1 MKKFYNL
8 KMMLLVALLSL
19 VGVSVNA
26 QEVAYK
32 TLDFAQAEMESCD
45 QYDQKWTATFSD
57 DTWVMNAFS
66 NYSNVWKYVK
76 CGSHKEESTATIT
89 TGTAYEKALT
99 KVVVTID
106 KITTNLVKNIQLQI
120 SNDTAFSSP
129 TTITAPIS
137 DLKAGDL
144 VFAISAPRA
153 NAYYRLVFNCKKP
166 SNKKSKK
173 NGYVQISKIVYYAAA
188 SAESHDVKVNI
199 GATGYATL
207 YYSDRALV
215 VPENVYAYTYKV
227 TNGKLDESYL
237 YNAGETIPAATGVVL
252 KAAPGEYTFAAS
264 QNAGDV
270 DADNL
275 LKGSDEAALTTGGA
289 VYYKLSL
296 NKAGDANSVGFY
308 YGAADG
314 AAFTNGAHKAYLAL
328 PAASGVR
335 AFLFNGNTTTGIQNA
350 TANNAASQVYDL
362 QGRRVQSAQK
372 GLYIIN
378 GKKVLVK

>member
-32 TLDFAQAEMESCD
+32 TLDFAQAEMDHISA
-45 QYDQKWTATFSD
+45 YNKKWNATLNG
-57 DTWVMNAFS
+57 DTWAIDAFNNNNAI
-66 NYSNVWKYVK
+66 WKFIK
-76 CGSHKEESTATIT
+76 CGSKKYEAKATIT
-89 TGTAYEKALT
+89 TGASYEKALT
-99 KVVVTID
+99 KVVVTVD
-106 KITTNLVKNIQLQI
+106 NITPAFVNGIELQI
-120 SNDTAFSSP
+120 SNDNSFTSP
-129 TTITAPIS
+129 MTIKAPAS
-137 DLKAGDL
+137 DLKKGNL
-144 VFAISAPRA
+144 EFAISAPQV
-153 NAYYRLVFNCKKP
+153 NAYYRLVFDCKRAD
-166 SNKKSKK
+166 K
-173 NGYVQISKIVYYAAA
+173 NGVIQVSKIVYYAPA
-188 SAESHDVKVNI
+188 SAEIKVNI

-215 VPENVYAYTYKV
+215 VPENVAAYTYKV

-264 QNAGDV
+264 QKAGDV

-275 LKGSDEAALTTGGA
+275 LKGSDEATQTTGGA

>member
-32 TLDFAQAEMESCD
+32 TLDFAQAEMDHISA
-45 QYDQKWTATFSD
+45 YNKKWNATLNG
-57 DTWVMNAFS
+57 DTWAIDAFNNNNAQ
-66 NYSNVWKYVK
+66 WKYIK
-76 CGSHKEESTATIT
+76 CGSKKYEAKAAIT
-89 TGTAYEKALT
+89 TGAAYEKALT

-106 KITTNLVKNIQLQI
+106 NITPAFVNGIELQI
-120 SNDTAFSSP
+120 SNDNSFTSP
-129 TTITAPIS
+129 TTIKAPAS
-137 DLKAGDL
+137 DLKKGNL
-144 VFAISAPRA
+144 EFAISAPQA
-153 NAYYRLVFNCKKP
+153 NAYYRLVFDCKRAD
-166 SNKKSKK
+166 K
-173 NGYVQISKIVYYAAA
+173 NGVIQVSKIVYYAPA
-188 SAESHDVKVNI
+188 SAEIKVNI

-215 VPENVYAYTYKV
+215 VPENVAAYTYKV

-275 LKGSDEAALTTGGA
+275 LKGSDEAAQTTGGA

-335 AFLFNGNTTTGIQNA
+335 AYLFNGNTTTGIQNA
-350 TANNAASQVYDL
+350 TANNAATQVYDL

>member
-32 TLDFAQAEMESCD
+32 TLDFAQAEKEHVSV
-45 QYDQKWTATFSD
+45 YNKPWTATQGG
-57 DTWVMNAFS
+57 DTWAIDAFNNFNAK
-66 NYSNVWKYVK
+66 WKYIR
-76 CGSHKEESTATIT
+76 CGSNKFESTATIT

-106 KITTNLVKNIQLQI
+106 NITPAFVNGIELQI
-120 SNDTAFSSP
+120 SNDNSFTSP

-144 VFAISAPRA
+144 EFAISAPQA
-153 NAYYRLVFNCKKP
+153 NAYYRLVFDCKKA
-166 SNKKSKK
+166 NK
-173 NGYVQISKIVYYAAA
+173 NGVIQVSKIVYYAPA

-237 YNAGETIPAATGVVL
+237 YTAGETIPAATGVVL
-252 KAAPGEYTFAAS
+252 KAAAGEYTFAAS
-264 QNAGDV
+264 QEAGEV
-270 DADNL
+270 DTDNL
-275 LKGSDEAALTTGGA
+275 LKGSDEATLTTGGA

-335 AFLFNGNTTTGIQNA
+335 AYLFNGNTTTGIQNV
-350 TANNAASQVYDL
+350 TSNNAATQVYDL

>member
-32 TLDFAQAEMESCD
+32 TLDFAQAEMDHISA
-45 QYDQKWTATFSD
+45 YNKKWNATLNG
-57 DTWVMNAFS
+57 DTWAIDAFNNNNAI
-66 NYSNVWKYVK
+66 WKFIK
-76 CGSHKEESTATIT
+76 CGSKKYEAKATIT
-89 TGTAYEKALT
+89 TGAAYEKALT

-106 KITTNLVKNIQLQI
+106 NITPAFVNGIELQI
-120 SNDTAFSSP
+120 SNDNSFTSP
-129 TTITAPIS
+129 MTIKAPAS
-137 DLKAGDL
+137 DLKKGNL
-144 VFAISAPRA
+144 EFAISAPQV
-153 NAYYRLVFNCKKP
+153 NAYYRLVFDCKRAD
-166 SNKKSKK
+166 K
-173 NGYVQISKIVYYAAA
+173 NGVIQVSKIVYYAPA
-188 SAESHDVKVNI
+188 SAEIKVNI

-215 VPENVYAYTYKV
+215 VPENVAAYTYKV

-252 KAAPGEYTFAAS
+252 KAAAGEYTFVAS
-264 QNAGDV
+264 QEAGDV

-275 LKGSDEAALTTGGA
+275 LKGSDEATLTTGGA

-350 TANNAASQVYDL
+350 ISNNATTQVYDL

>member
-19 VGVSVNA
+19 VGVSANA
-26 QEVAYK
+26 QEAK
-32 TLDFAQAEMESCD
+32 MTFEQTSATAGTLTGAPEGV
-45 QYDQKWTATFSD
+45 TATFKNTYKRDKIQMTSD
-57 DTWVMNAFS
+57 NEMTLTIKGLSAEYTVSGISLNLRTNKNTGA
-66 NYSNVWKYVK
+66 
-76 CGSHKEESTATIT
+76 GSVTATLGGISIGSLTIT
-89 TGTAYEKALT
+89 PMGRSWK
-99 KVVVTID
+99 K
-106 KITTNLVKNIQLQI
+106 TNLIV
-120 SNDTAFSSP
+120 TP
-129 TTITAPIS
+129 TVAGS
-137 DLKAGDL
+137 DLVIKIVATENS
-144 VFAISAPRA
+144 VYCNHFEIT
-153 NAYYRLVFNCKKP
+153 Y
-166 SNKKSKK
+166 SKK
-173 NGYVQISKIVYYAAA
+173 EKSVS
-188 SAESHDVKVNI
+188 VNI

-215 VPENVYAYTYKV
+215 VPENVAAYTYKV

-252 KAAPGEYTFAAS
+252 KAAAGEYTFAAS
-264 QNAGDV
+264 QKAGDV

-275 LKGSDEAALTTGGA
+275 LKGSDEATLTTGGA

-335 AFLFNGNTTTGIQNA
+335 AYLFNGNTTTGIQNA
-350 TANNAASQVYDL
+350 TSNNAATQVYDL

>member
-32 TLDFAQAEMESCD
+32 TLDFAQAEKEHVSV
-45 QYDQKWTATFSD
+45 YNKPWTATQGG
-57 DTWVMNAFS
+57 DTWAIDAFNNFNAK
-66 NYSNVWKYVK
+66 WKYIR
-76 CGSHKEESTATIT
+76 CGSNKFESTATIT

-106 KITTNLVKNIQLQI
+106 NITPAFVNGIELQI
-120 SNDTAFSSP
+120 SNDNSFTSP

-144 VFAISAPRA
+144 EFAISAPQA
-153 NAYYRLVFNCKKP
+153 NAYYRLVFDCKKA
-166 SNKKSKK
+166 NK
-173 NGYVQISKIVYYAAA
+173 NGVIQVSKIVYYAPA

-264 QNAGDV
+264 QEAGEV
-270 DADNL
+270 DTDNL
-275 LKGSDEAALTTGGA
+275 LKGSDEATLTTGGA

-335 AFLFNGNTTTGIQNA
+335 AFLFNGNTTTGIQNV
-350 TANNAASQVYDL
+350 TSNNAATQVYDL

>member
-32 TLDFAQAEMESCD
+32 TLDFAQAEKEHVSV
-45 QYDQKWTATFSD
+45 YNKPWTATQGG
-57 DTWVMNAFS
+57 DTWAIDAFNNFNAK
-66 NYSNVWKYVK
+66 WKYIR
-76 CGSHKEESTATIT
+76 CGSNKFESTATIT

-106 KITTNLVKNIQLQI
+106 NITPAFVNGIELQI
-120 SNDTAFSSP
+120 SNDNSFTSP

-144 VFAISAPRA
+144 EFAISAPQA
-153 NAYYRLVFNCKKP
+153 NAYYRLVFDCKKA
-166 SNKKSKK
+166 NK
-173 NGYVQISKIVYYAAA
+173 NGVIQVSKIVYYAPA

-237 YNAGETIPAATGVVL
+237 YTAGETIPAATGVVL
-252 KAAPGEYTFAAS
+252 KAAAGEYTFAAS
-264 QNAGDV
+264 QEAGEV
-270 DADNL
+270 DTDNL
-275 LKGSDEAALTTGGA
+275 LKGSDEATLTTGGA

-335 AFLFNGNTTTGIQNA
+335 AFLFNGNTTTGIQNV
-350 TANNAASQVYDL
+350 TSNNAATQVYDL

>member
-32 TLDFAQAEMESCD
+32 TLDFAQAEMDHISA
-45 QYDQKWTATFSD
+45 YNKKWNATLNG
-57 DTWVMNAFS
+57 DTWAIDAFNNNNAQ
-66 NYSNVWKYVK
+66 WKYIK
-76 CGSHKEESTATIT
+76 CGSKKYEAKATIT
-89 TGTAYEKALT
+89 TGAAYEKALT

-106 KITTNLVKNIQLQI
+106 NITPAFVNGIELQI
-120 SNDTAFSSP
+120 SNDNSFTSP
-129 TTITAPIS
+129 TTIKAPAS
-137 DLKAGDL
+137 DLKKGNL
-144 VFAISAPRA
+144 EFAISAPQA
-153 NAYYRLVFNCKKP
+153 NAYYRLVFDCKRAD
-166 SNKKSKK
+166 K
-173 NGYVQISKIVYYAAA
+173 NGVIQVSKIVYYAPA
-188 SAESHDVKVNI
+188 SAEIKVNI

-215 VPENVYAYTYKV
+215 VPENVAAYTYKV

-275 LKGSDEAALTTGGA
+275 LKGSDEAAQTTGGA

-335 AFLFNGNTTTGIQNA
+335 AYLFNGNTTTGIQNA
-350 TANNAASQVYDL
+350 TANNAATQVYDL

>member
-19 VGVSVNA
+19 VGVSANA

-32 TLDFAQAEMESCD
+32 TLDFAQAEMDHVSA
-45 QYDQKWTATFSD
+45 YNKKWNATLNG
-57 DTWVMNAFS
+57 DTWAIDAFS
-66 NYSNVWKYVK
+66 NYNAKWKYIK
-76 CGSHKEESTATIT
+76 CGSTKFGAKATIT
-89 TGTAYEKALT
+89 TGAAYQKALT

-106 KITTNLVKNIQLQI
+106 NITPAFVNGIELQI
-120 SNDTAFSSP
+120 SNNNSFTSP
-129 TTITAPIS
+129 TTITAPAS
-137 DLKAGDL
+137 DLKTGNL
-144 VFAISAPRA
+144 VFAIPAPQT
-153 NAYYRLVFNCKKP
+153 NAYYRLVFDCKRA
-166 SNKKSKK
+166 NK
-173 NGYVQISKIVYYAAA
+173 NGVIQVSKIVYYAPA
-188 SAESHDVKVNI
+188 SAEIKVNI

-215 VPENVYAYTYKV
+215 VPENVAAYTYKV

-264 QNAGDV
+264 QKAGDV
-270 DADNL
+270 DTDNL

-328 PAASGVR
+328 PAVSGVR
-335 AFLFNGNTTTGIQNA
+335 AYLFNGNTTTGIQNA

>member
-1 MKKFYNL
+1 MI
-8 KMMLLVALLSL
+8 LLVALLSL

-32 TLDFAQAEMESCD
+32 TLDFAQAEMDHISAYNEPW
-45 QYDQKWTATFSD
+45 KATLNG
-57 DTWVMNAFS
+57 DTWAIDAFNNNNAR
-66 NYSNVWKYVK
+66 WKYIK
-76 CGSHKEESTATIT
+76 CGSKNYEAKATIT
-89 TGTAYEKALT
+89 TGAAYEKALT

-106 KITTNLVKNIQLQI
+106 NITPAFVNGIELQI
-120 SNDTAFSSP
+120 SNDNSFTSP
-129 TTITAPIS
+129 TTIKAPAS
-137 DLKAGDL
+137 DLKKGNL
-144 VFAISAPRA
+144 EFAISAPQA
-153 NAYYRLVFNCKKP
+153 NAYYRLVFDCKRA
-166 SNKKSKK
+166 NK
-173 NGYVQISKIVYYAAA
+173 NGVIQVSKIVYYAPA
-188 SAESHDVKVNI
+188 SAEIKVNI

-215 VPENVYAYTYKV
+215 VPENVAAYTYKV

-270 DADNL
+270 DTDNL
-275 LKGSDEAALTTGGA
+275 LKGSDEATLTTGGA

-335 AFLFNGNTTTGIQNA
+335 AFLFNGNTTTGIQNV
-350 TANNAASQVYDL
+350 TSNNAATQVYDL
-362 QGRRVQSAQK
+362 QGRCVQSAQK

>member
-19 VGVSVNA
+19 VGVSANA
-26 QEVAYK
+26 EEVAYK
-32 TLDFAQAEMESCD
+32 TLDFAQAEMDHISA
-45 QYDQKWTATFSD
+45 YNKKWNATLNG
-57 DTWVMNAFS
+57 DTWAIDAFNNNNAQ
-66 NYSNVWKYVK
+66 WKYIK
-76 CGSHKEESTATIT
+76 CGSKKYEAKATIT

-106 KITTNLVKNIQLQI
+106 NITPAFVNGIELQI
-120 SNDTAFSSP
+120 SNDNSFTSP
-129 TTITAPIS
+129 TTIKAPAS
-137 DLKAGDL
+137 DLKKGNL
-144 VFAISAPRA
+144 EFAISAPQA
-153 NAYYRLVFNCKKP
+153 NAYYRLVFDCKRAD
-166 SNKKSKK
+166 K
-173 NGYVQISKIVYYAAA
+173 NGVIQVSKIVYYAPA
-188 SAESHDVKVNI
+188 SAEIKVNI

-215 VPENVYAYTYKV
+215 VPENVAAYTYKV

-308 YGAADG
+308 YGSADG

-335 AFLFNGNTTTGIQNA
+335 AFLFNGNTTTGIQNV
-350 TANNAASQVYDL
+350 TSNNAATQVYDL

>member
-32 TLDFAQAEMESCD
+32 TLDFAQAEMDHISA
-45 QYDQKWTATFSD
+45 YNKKWNATLNG
-57 DTWVMNAFS
+57 DTWAIDAFNNNNAQ
-66 NYSNVWKYVK
+66 WKYIK
-76 CGSHKEESTATIT
+76 CGSKKYEAKATIT
-89 TGTAYEKALT
+89 TGAAYEKALT

-106 KITTNLVKNIQLQI
+106 NITPAFVNGIELQI
-120 SNDTAFSSP
+120 SNDNSFTSP
-129 TTITAPIS
+129 KTIKAPAS
-137 DLKAGDL
+137 DLKKGNL
-144 VFAISAPRA
+144 EFAISAPQV
-153 NAYYRLVFNCKKP
+153 NAYYRLVFDCKRAD
-166 SNKKSKK
+166 K
-173 NGYVQISKIVYYAAA
+173 NGVIQVSKIVYYAPA
-188 SAESHDVKVNI
+188 SAEIKVNI

-215 VPENVYAYTYKV
+215 VPENVAAYTYKV

-275 LKGSDEAALTTGGA
+275 LKGSDEAAQTTGGA

-335 AFLFNGNTTTGIQNA
+335 AYLFNGNTTTGIQNA

>member
-19 VGVSVNA
+19 VGVNVNA
-26 QEVAYK
+26 QEAK
-32 TLDFAQAEMESCD
+32 MTFEQRSATAGTLTGAPEGV
-45 QYDQKWTATFSD
+45 TATFKNTYKKIQVTSD
-57 DTWVMNAFS
+57 NEMTLTIKGLSADYTISGISLNLKT
-66 NYSNVWKYVK
+66 NKNTGK
-76 CGSHKEESTATIT
+76 GSVTATLGGATI
-89 TGTAYEKALT
+89 GTLDINT
-99 KVVVTID
+99 MG
-106 KITTNLVKNIQLQI
+106 
-120 SNDTAFSSP
+120 SSWKQMKLDIIP
-129 TTITAPIS
+129 TVAGS
-137 DLKAGDL
+137 DL
-144 VFAISAPRA
+144 VI
-153 NAYYRLVFNCKKP
+153 
-166 SNKKSKK
+166 
-173 NGYVQISKIVYYAAA
+173 KIVATENSVYCNHFEITYLKKEK
-188 SAESHDVKVNI
+188 SVSVNI

-215 VPENVYAYTYKV
+215 VPENVAAYTYKV

-264 QNAGDV
+264 QKAGDV
-270 DADNL
+270 DTDNL

-350 TANNAASQVYDL
+350 TSNNATTQVYDL

>member
-32 TLDFAQAEMESCD
+32 TLDFAQAEMDHISA
-45 QYDQKWTATFSD
+45 YNKKWNATLNG
-57 DTWVMNAFS
+57 DTWAIDAFNNNNAI
-66 NYSNVWKYVK
+66 WKFIK
-76 CGSHKEESTATIT
+76 CGSKKYEAKATIT
-89 TGTAYEKALT
+89 TGAAYEKALT

-106 KITTNLVKNIQLQI
+106 NITPAFVNGIELQI
-120 SNDTAFSSP
+120 SNDNSFTSP
-129 TTITAPIS
+129 MTIKAPAS
-137 DLKAGDL
+137 DLKKGNL
-144 VFAISAPRA
+144 EFAISAPQV
-153 NAYYRLVFNCKKP
+153 NAYYRLVFDCKRAD
-166 SNKKSKK
+166 K
-173 NGYVQISKIVYYAAA
+173 NGVIQVSKIVYYAPA
-188 SAESHDVKVNI
+188 SAEIKVNI

-215 VPENVYAYTYKV
+215 VPENVAAYTYKV

-270 DADNL
+270 DTDNL
-275 LKGSDEAALTTGGA
+275 LKGSDEATQTTGGA

-296 NKAGDANSVGFY
+296 NKVGDANSVGFY
-308 YGAADG
+308 YGSADG

-350 TANNAASQVYDL
+350 TSNNATTQVYDL

>member
-19 VGVSVNA
+19 VGVSANA

-32 TLDFAQAEMESCD
+32 TLDFAQAEMDHISA
-45 QYDQKWTATFSD
+45 YNKKWNATLNG
-57 DTWVMNAFS
+57 DTWAIDAFNNNNAI
-66 NYSNVWKYVK
+66 WKFIK
-76 CGSHKEESTATIT
+76 CGSKKYEAKATIT
-89 TGTAYEKALT
+89 TGAAYEKALT

-106 KITTNLVKNIQLQI
+106 NITPAFVNGIELQI
-120 SNDTAFSSP
+120 SNDNSFTSP
-129 TTITAPIS
+129 MTIKAPAS
-137 DLKAGDL
+137 DLKKGNL
-144 VFAISAPRA
+144 EFAISAPQV
-153 NAYYRLVFNCKKP
+153 NAYYRLVFDCKRAD
-166 SNKKSKK
+166 K
-173 NGYVQISKIVYYAAA
+173 NGVIQVSKIVYYAPA
-188 SAESHDVKVNI
+188 SAEIKVNI

-264 QNAGDV
+264 QEAGDV
-270 DADNL
+270 DTDNL
-275 LKGSDEAALTTGGA
+275 LKGSDEATLTTGGA

-328 PAASGVR
+328 PTASGVR
-335 AFLFNGNTTTGIQNA
+335 AFLFNGNTTTGLQNV
-350 TANNAASQVYDL
+350 TSNNAATQVYDL

>member
-32 TLDFAQAEMESCD
+32 TLDFAQAEMDHISA
-45 QYDQKWTATFSD
+45 YNKKWNATLNG
-57 DTWVMNAFS
+57 DTWAIDAFNNNNAQ
-66 NYSNVWKYVK
+66 WKYIK
-76 CGSHKEESTATIT
+76 CGSKKYEAKATIT
-89 TGTAYEKALT
+89 TGAAYEKALT

-106 KITTNLVKNIQLQI
+106 NITPAFVNGIELQI
-120 SNDTAFSSP
+120 SNDNSFTSP
-129 TTITAPIS
+129 TTIKAPAS
-137 DLKAGDL
+137 DLKKGNL
-144 VFAISAPRA
+144 EFAISAPQA
-153 NAYYRLVFNCKKP
+153 NAYYRLVFDCKRAD
-166 SNKKSKK
+166 K
-173 NGYVQISKIVYYAAA
+173 NGVIQVSKIVYYAPA
-188 SAESHDVKVNI
+188 SAEIKVNI

>member
-19 VGVSVNA
+19 VGVSANA
-26 QEVAYK
+26 EEVAYK
-32 TLDFAQAEMESCD
+32 TLDFAQAEMDHISA
-45 QYDQKWTATFSD
+45 YNKKWNATLNG
-57 DTWVMNAFS
+57 DTWAIDAFNNNNAQ
-66 NYSNVWKYVK
+66 WKYIK
-76 CGSHKEESTATIT
+76 CGSKKYEAKATIT

-106 KITTNLVKNIQLQI
+106 NITPAFVNGIELQI
-120 SNDTAFSSP
+120 SNDNSFTSP
-129 TTITAPIS
+129 TTIKAPAS
-137 DLKAGDL
+137 DLKKGNL
-144 VFAISAPRA
+144 EFAISAPQA
-153 NAYYRLVFNCKKP
+153 NAYYRLVFDCKRAD
-166 SNKKSKK
+166 K
-173 NGYVQISKIVYYAAA
+173 NGVIQVSKIVYYAPA
-188 SAESHDVKVNI
+188 SAEIKVNI

-264 QNAGDV
+264 QKAGDV
-270 DADNL
+270 DTDNL
-275 LKGSDEAALTTGGA
+275 LKGSDEATLTTGGA

-308 YGAADG
+308 YGATDG

-350 TANNAASQVYDL
+350 TSNNAATQVYDL

>member
-19 VGVSVNA
+19 VGVNVNA
-26 QEVAYK
+26 QEAK
-32 TLDFAQAEMESCD
+32 MTFEQTSATAGTLIGAPEGV
-45 QYDQKWTATFSD
+45 TATFKNTNKHDKIQVTSGKKM
-57 DTWVMNAFS
+57 TLTIKGLSAEYTVSGISIHVHTNKATG
-66 NYSNVWKYVK
+66 K
-76 CGSHKEESTATIT
+76 GSVTATLGGATIGTLSIT
-89 TGTAYEKALT
+89 PMGTDRQRKNLI
-99 KVVVTID
+99 VTP
-106 KITTNLVKNIQLQI
+106 
-120 SNDTAFSSP
+120 TA
-129 TTITAPIS
+129 AGS
-137 DLKAGDL
+137 DLVIEIKATQNSVYCDEF
-144 VFAISAPRA
+144 VIT
-153 NAYYRLVFNCKKP
+153 Y
-166 SNKKSKK
+166 SKK
-173 NGYVQISKIVYYAAA
+173 EKSVS
-188 SAESHDVKVNI
+188 VNI

-215 VPENVYAYTYKV
+215 VPENVAAYTYKV

-252 KAAPGEYTFAAS
+252 KAAAGEYTFAAS
-264 QNAGDV
+264 QKAGEV
-270 DADNL
+270 DTDNL
-275 LKGSDEAALTTGGA
+275 LKGSDEATQTTGGA

-335 AFLFNGNTTTGIQNA
+335 AFLFNGNTTTGIQNV
-350 TANNAASQVYDL
+350 TSNNAATQVYDL

>member
-32 TLDFAQAEMESCD
+32 TLDFAQAEKEHVSV
-45 QYDQKWTATFSD
+45 YNKPWTATQNG
-57 DTWVMNAFS
+57 DTWAIDAFNNNNAR
-66 NYSNVWKYVK
+66 WKYIR
-76 CGSHKEESTATIT
+76 CGSKTYETKATIT
-89 TGTAYEKALT
+89 TGAAYQKALT

-106 KITTNLVKNIQLQI
+106 NITPAFVNGIELQI
-120 SNDTAFSSP
+120 SNDNSFTSP
-129 TTITAPIS
+129 TTITAPAS
-137 DLKAGDL
+137 DLKTGNL
-144 VFAISAPRA
+144 VFAISAPQA
-153 NAYYRLVFNCKKP
+153 NAYYRLVFDCKRA
-166 SNKKSKK
+166 NK
-173 NGYVQISKIVYYAAA
+173 NGVIQVSKIVYYAPA

-215 VPENVYAYTYKV
+215 VPENVAAYTYKV

-252 KAAPGEYTFAAS
+252 KAAAGEYTFAAS
-264 QNAGDV
+264 QEAGEV
-270 DADNL
+270 DTDNL
-275 LKGSDEAALTTGGA
+275 LKGSDEAEQTTGGA

-335 AFLFNGNTTTGIQNA
+335 AFLFNGNTTTGLQNVTSNNTA
-350 TANNAASQVYDL
+350 TQVYDL
-362 QGRRVQSAQK
+362 QSRRVQSAQK

>member
-32 TLDFAQAEMESCD
+32 TLDFAQAEMDHISA
-45 QYDQKWTATFSD
+45 YNKKWNATLNG
-57 DTWVMNAFS
+57 DTWAIDAFNNNNAI
-66 NYSNVWKYVK
+66 WKFIK
-76 CGSHKEESTATIT
+76 CGSKKYEAKATIT
-89 TGTAYEKALT
+89 TGAAYEKALT

-106 KITTNLVKNIQLQI
+106 NITPAFVNGIELQI
-120 SNDTAFSSP
+120 SNDNSFTSP
-129 TTITAPIS
+129 MTIKAPAS
-137 DLKAGDL
+137 DLKKGNL
-144 VFAISAPRA
+144 EFAISAPQV
-153 NAYYRLVFNCKKP
+153 NAYYRLVFDCKRAD
-166 SNKKSKK
+166 K
-173 NGYVQISKIVYYAAA
+173 NGVIQVSKIVYYAPA
-188 SAESHDVKVNI
+188 SAEIKVNI

-264 QNAGDV
+264 EENGEEDT
-270 DADNL
+270 DNL
-275 LKGSDEAALTTGGA
+275 LKGSDEATQTTGGA

-314 AAFTNGAHKAYLAL
+314 AACSKWCARF
-328 PAASGVR
+328 P
-335 AFLFNGNTTTGIQNA
+335 
-350 TANNAASQVYDL
+350 L
-362 QGRRVQSAQK
+362 QWKYYYRHPERNS
-372 GLYIIN
+372 
-378 GKKVLVK
+378 

>member
-19 VGVSVNA
+19 VGVSANA
-26 QEVAYK
+26 QEL
-32 TLDFAQAEMESCD
+32 TMTFE
-45 QYDQKWTATFSD
+45 QKSTTEGILTGAPEGVTATFENTYSSRKDQIISD
-57 DTWVMNAFS
+57 KEMTLTIKGLSADYTVSGISLNLRTNA
-66 NYSNVWKYVK
+66 KK
-76 CGSHKEESTATIT
+76 GKGSVTATLGGATIGTLSIT
-89 TGTAYEKALT
+89 PMGNSWK
-99 KVVVTID
+99 K
-106 KITTNLVKNIQLQI
+106 TNLVVTP
-120 SNDTAFSSP
+120 TA
-129 TTITAPIS
+129 AGS
-137 DLKAGDL
+137 DLVIKIEATQNS
-144 VFAISAPRA
+144 VYCNEFVIT
-153 NAYYRLVFNCKKP
+153 Y
-166 SNKKSKK
+166 SKK
-173 NGYVQISKIVYYAAA
+173 EKSVS
-188 SAESHDVKVNI
+188 VNI

-215 VPENVYAYTYKV
+215 VPENVAAYTYKV

-264 QNAGDV
+264 QEAGDV
-270 DADNL
+270 DTDNL
-275 LKGSDEAALTTGGA
+275 LKGSDEATLTTGGA

-328 PAASGVR
+328 PTVSGVR
-335 AFLFNGNTTTGIQNA
+335 AFLFNEGTITGIQNA

>member
-19 VGVSVNA
+19 VGVSANA
-26 QEVAYK
+26 EEVAYK
-32 TLDFAQAEMESCD
+32 TLDFAQAEMDHISA
-45 QYDQKWTATFSD
+45 YNKKWNATLNG
-57 DTWVMNAFS
+57 DTWAIDAFNNNNAQ
-66 NYSNVWKYVK
+66 WKYIK
-76 CGSHKEESTATIT
+76 CGSKKYEAKATIT

-106 KITTNLVKNIQLQI
+106 NITPAFVNGIELQI
-120 SNDTAFSSP
+120 SNDNSFTSP
-129 TTITAPIS
+129 TTIKAPAS
-137 DLKAGDL
+137 DLKKGNL
-144 VFAISAPRA
+144 EFAISAPQA
-153 NAYYRLVFNCKKP
+153 NAYYRLVFDCKRAD
-166 SNKKSKK
+166 K
-173 NGYVQISKIVYYAAA
+173 NGVIQVSKIVYYAPA
-188 SAESHDVKVNI
+188 SAEIKVNI

-264 QNAGDV
+264 QKAGDV
-270 DADNL
+270 DTDNL
-275 LKGSDEAALTTGGA
+275 LKGSDEATLTTGGA

-328 PAASGVR
+328 PTASGVR
-335 AFLFNGNTTTGIQNA
+335 AFLFNGNTTTGIQNV
-350 TANNAASQVYDL
+350 TSNNAATQVYDL

>member
-32 TLDFAQAEMESCD
+32 TLDFAQAEMD
-45 QYDQKWTATFSD
+45 HVFVYNKKWKARLND
-57 DTWVMNAFS
+57 DNWAIDAFS
-66 NYSNVWKYVK
+66 NNNAKWKYIR
-76 CGSHKEESTATIT
+76 CGSKMYETKATIT
-89 TGTAYEKALT
+89 TGAAYQKALT
-99 KVVVTID
+99 KIVVTID
-106 KITTNLVKNIQLQI
+106 NITPAFVKGIKLQI
-120 SNDTAFSSP
+120 SNNNSFTSP
-129 TTITAPIS
+129 TTITAPAS
-137 DLKAGDL
+137 DLKKGNL
-144 VFAISAPRA
+144 VFAISAPQA
-153 NAYYRLVFNCKKP
+153 NAYYRLVFDCKRA
-166 SNKKSKK
+166 NK
-173 NGYVQISKIVYYAAA
+173 NGVIQVSKIVYYAPA
-188 SAESHDVKVNI
+188 SAEIKVNI

-215 VPENVYAYTYKV
+215 VPENVAAYTYKV

-264 QNAGDV
+264 QEAGEV
-270 DADNL
+270 DTDNL
-275 LKGSDEAALTTGGA
+275 LKGSDEATLTTGGA

-314 AAFTNGAHKAYLAL
+314 AAFTNGAHRAYLAL

-335 AFLFNGNTTTGIQNA
+335 AFLFNGNTTTGIQNV
-350 TANNAASQVYDL
+350 TSNNAATQVYDL

>member
-32 TLDFAQAEMESCD
+32 TLDFAQAEMDHISA
-45 QYDQKWTATFSD
+45 YNKKWNATLNG
-57 DTWVMNAFS
+57 DTWAIDAFNNNNAQ
-66 NYSNVWKYVK
+66 WKYIK
-76 CGSHKEESTATIT
+76 CGSKKYEAKATIT
-89 TGTAYEKALT
+89 TGAAYEKALT

-106 KITTNLVKNIQLQI
+106 NITPAFVNGIELQI
-120 SNDTAFSSP
+120 SNDNSFTSP
-129 TTITAPIS
+129 KTIKAPAS
-137 DLKAGDL
+137 DLKKGNL
-144 VFAISAPRA
+144 EFAISAPQV
-153 NAYYRLVFNCKKP
+153 NAYYRLVFDCKRAD
-166 SNKKSKK
+166 K
-173 NGYVQISKIVYYAAA
+173 NGVIQVSKIVYYAPA
-188 SAESHDVKVNI
+188 SAEIKVNI

-275 LKGSDEAALTTGGA
+275 LKGSDEAAQTTGGA

-350 TANNAASQVYDL
+350 TSNNTATQVYDL

>member
-19 VGVSVNA
+19 VGVSANA
-26 QEVAYK
+26 EEVAYK
-32 TLDFAQAEMESCD
+32 TLDFAQAEMDHISA
-45 QYDQKWTATFSD
+45 YNKKWNATLNG
-57 DTWVMNAFS
+57 DTWAIDAFNNNNAQ
-66 NYSNVWKYVK
+66 WKYIK
-76 CGSHKEESTATIT
+76 CGSKKYEAKATIT

-106 KITTNLVKNIQLQI
+106 NITPAFVNGIELQI
-120 SNDTAFSSP
+120 SNDNSFTSP
-129 TTITAPIS
+129 TTIKAPAS
-137 DLKAGDL
+137 DLKKGNL
-144 VFAISAPRA
+144 EFAISALQA
-153 NAYYRLVFNCKKP
+153 NAYYRLVFDCKRAD
-166 SNKKSKK
+166 K
-173 NGYVQISKIVYYAAA
+173 NGVIQVSKIVYYAPA
-188 SAESHDVKVNI
+188 SAEIKVNI

-215 VPENVYAYTYKV
+215 VPENVAAYTYKV

-270 DADNL
+270 DTDNL
-275 LKGSDEAALTTGGA
+275 LKGSDEAAQTTGGA

-350 TANNAASQVYDL
+350 TSNNAATQVYDL

>member
-19 VGVSVNA
+19 VGVNVNA
-26 QEVAYK
+26 QEAK
-32 TLDFAQAEMESCD
+32 MTFEQTSATAGTLIGAPEGV
-45 QYDQKWTATFSD
+45 TATFKNTNKHDKIQVTSGKKM
-57 DTWVMNAFS
+57 TLTIKGLSAEYTVSGISIHVHTNKATG
-66 NYSNVWKYVK
+66 K
-76 CGSHKEESTATIT
+76 GSVTATLGGATIGTLSIT
-89 TGTAYEKALT
+89 PMGTDRQRKNLI
-99 KVVVTID
+99 VTP
-106 KITTNLVKNIQLQI
+106 
-120 SNDTAFSSP
+120 TA
-129 TTITAPIS
+129 AGS
-137 DLKAGDL
+137 DLVIEIKATQNSVYCDEF
-144 VFAISAPRA
+144 VIT
-153 NAYYRLVFNCKKP
+153 Y
-166 SNKKSKK
+166 SKK
-173 NGYVQISKIVYYAAA
+173 EKSVS
-188 SAESHDVKVNI
+188 VNI

-215 VPENVYAYTYKV
+215 VPENVGAYTYKV

-264 QNAGDV
+264 QEAGDV
-270 DADNL
+270 DTDNL
-275 LKGSDEAALTTGGA
+275 LKGSDEAAQTTGGA

-308 YGAADG
+308 YGVADG

-350 TANNAASQVYDL
+350 TSNNAATQVYDL